1 MINTVI
7 NKIKKLYDLSFR
19 FDFPKSKKILQ
30 YDEHNSESLKRAIK
44 MDFDVMPRRKPVIY
58 FWIFIK
64 QIIFFDFSFNTY
76 FKNYVKFTSAK
87 IIINIIDN
95 SLNYYTLKKQLPD
108 VNFISIQ
115 NGNRDYTTWIFKK
128 KKRIKNSSIYKNMK
142 CDHLFTFNKYYIK
155 QYKNIIKSKFHV
167 LGNYQSNSI
176 KVNKTKY
183 KNSFLFISQGM
194 QSWHMRIGI
203 SNKLHQFISYYFSNY
218 NRKIHILLKNKTDL
232 GRTKEIDFYKKFY
245 DSNCVFL
252 KSNSVQQSYKILD
265 KYENIIFTNS
275 TLGYESIGRK
285 KKIVVFPVN
294 KDRIDKRAFG
304 WPKKYQ
310 KQNYNFFSINKLTYI
325 EIKRVLDN
333 VYNCKQE
340 DWEKKYYK
348 NISDLMYFDKNNSR
362 LKKTINNILK
372 NSEVN

>member
-128 KKRIKNSSIYKNMK
+128 KKELKI
-142 CDHLFTFNKYYIK
+142 L
-155 QYKNIIKSKFHV
+155 
-167 LGNYQSNSI
+167 
-176 KVNKTKY
+176 
-183 KNSFLFISQGM
+183 
-194 QSWHMRIGI
+194 
-203 SNKLHQFISYYFSNY
+203 QFI
-218 NRKIHILLKNKTDL
+218 KI
-232 GRTKEIDFYKKFY
+232 
-245 DSNCVFL
+245 
-252 KSNSVQQSYKILD
+252 
-265 KYENIIFTNS
+265 
-275 TLGYESIGRK
+275 
-285 KKIVVFPVN
+285 
-294 KDRIDKRAFG
+294 
-304 WPKKYQ
+304 
-310 KQNYNFFSINKLTYI
+310 
-325 EIKRVLDN
+325 
-333 VYNCKQE
+333 
-340 DWEKKYYK
+340 
-348 NISDLMYFDKNNSR
+348 
-362 LKKTINNILK
+362 
-372 NSEVN
+372 